1 MARQWVDITTL
12 NNTTPFGKVRWLQN
26 LTIDYN
32 TSNFLEFSELSG
44 ITIDGRS
51 WSSNSG
57 PSWGYAS
64 THRVGPGD
72 NSFTCTFLN
81 EYRTSNDVTVQA
93 SNSTAGTAVHDV
105 RRSEFYDAVVTMSG
119 QTFYEVDFTTW
130 SGYTPL
136 YYCYTGTSVSAGQ
149 VYVEIGSDPI
159 VVDKDRLSFK
169 SSGET
174 KNVVVESDNPWT
186 ATTSEAWVTLS
197 QTGGTSGITTLS
209 VTAPE
214 YTSTTENR
222 TATITITDGEF
233 SVTIN
238 VKQAKQRV
246 DGTSD
251 MYLGSI
257 NMESAYLGEIQVD
270 SIYLGENLVYSSGPF
285 QGLKVR
291 PSTISVP
298 LTGGTFDLKIKS
310 SEDWTLS
317 MDSNYLSADAYI
329 GTTGESIV
337 TITAQGNTG
346 DTNIVTT
353 ITALTANYSAET
365 EVTIRKDA
373 TLDGLNFLF
382 NYNAKDYN
390 ASTRT
395 IPNHSAGTLSQNM
408 VFKKTTDYRYSS
420 VGSAITVSNDH
431 ISFSGGTYAQFAYN
445 NPSDSPFNITDD
457 EPNLT
462 VIVKWWRNPD
472 VSAIG
477 GTAESDLLA
486 NRGMNAQVFNWILRT
501 DGSNL
506 YVITTTDL
514 DRLAWSAIP
523 VTVVYR
529 ITNKQVQIK
538 NITEG
543 TSTPLITTTYNAAT
557 NRLTFFGQ
565 SYYISPENVTNCI
578 GGDFYWMFLSRDSLT
593 DEQIQQVIDYNE
605 Q

>member
-1 MARQWVDITTL
+1 MKKWVDITTL

-26 LTIDYN
+26 LTIAYN

-64 THRVGPGD
+64 THRVANND
-72 NSFTCTFLN
+72 DSFTCTFLN
-81 EYRTSNDVTVQA
+81 EYRTSNDVTVSS

-105 RRSEFYDAVVTMSG
+105 KRSVYYDDVVTMSG

-159 VVDKDRLSFK
+159 VVDKDKLSFK

-174 KNVVVESDNPWT
+174 KNVVIESDNPWT
-186 ATTSEAWVTLS
+186 ATTSEAWVSLS
-197 QTGGTSGITTLS
+197 TSAGTSGETTLS

-214 YTSTTENR
+214 YTATTENR

-238 VKQAKQRV
+238 VKQAKKREGGV
-246 DGTSD
+246 SE
-251 MYLGSI
+251 MYLGTL
-257 NMESAYLGEIQVD
+257 NMESAYFGGLEVEAM
-270 SIYLGENLVYSSGPF
+270 YLGENEVYSNGPF
-285 QGLKVR
+285 VGLIIK
-291 PSTISVP
+291 PESKIVP
-298 LTGGTFDLKIKS
+298 YSGGIFEIKIKS

-317 MDSNYLSADAYI
+317 MDPTYLSADTYS

-337 TITAQGNTG
+337 TITADTYTGNT
-346 DTNIVTT
+346 DIEST
-353 ITALTANYSAET
+353 ITATTASYSAET
-365 EVTIRKDA
+365 TVKYSCSI
-373 TLDGLNFLF
+373 DGLNFLF
-382 NYNAKDYN
+382 NFNAKDYD

-408 VFKKTTDYRYSS
+408 VFKKTTNSSYSG
-420 VGSAITVSNDH
+420 VASAITASSDH
-431 ISFSGGTYAQFAYN
+431 ISFSAGTYAQFAYN
-445 NPSDSPFNITDD
+445 NASDSPFNITDN

-462 VIVKWWRNPD
+462 VIVKMWRNPD
-472 VSAIG
+472 AGSSIWA
-477 GTAESDLLA
+477 GTPQSDVLS
-486 NRGMNAQVFNWILRT
+486 NRGNNPNSFNWLLRCSET
-501 DGSNL
+501 DI
-506 YVITTTDL
+506 YAITTEDSDKL
-514 DRLAWSAIP
+514 SWSAIP

-529 ITNKQVQIK
+529 ITNKQLQIK

-543 TSTPLITTTYNAAT
+543 TSTPLTTTTYSQPT
-557 NRLTFFGQ
+557 NRVTFFGMGYQ
-565 SYYISPENVTNCI
+565 LSATDVRNCI

-593 DEQIQQVIDYNE
+593 DEQIQQVIDYNNNL
-605 Q
+605 